1 MQKKEW
7 KTRIGIKNKGNEQKT
22 ATNMVNVVNG
32 LNIAVKDTDCQSE
45 LKKTTICVQ
54 KKST

>member
-1 MQKKEW
+1 MQKKEQ
-7 KTRIGIKNKGNEQKT
+7 KTRIGTKNKGNEQKT

-32 LNIAVKDTDCQSE
+32 VNIAIKDTDCQSE